1 MHLAIFGDSTKSDFP
16 EAWADQSA
24 LVLFA
29 NARIDLTRHQIDSAA
44 RLSVF
49 SIFGAAKIIVP
60 AGTRVVTGGAAIF
73 GSASVRGKSTV
84 GPEVHVRYLALFG
97 SVEIVEAK
105 SAPMEI
111 AAGRVFPY

>member
-1 MHLAIFGDSTKSDFP
+1 MHLAIFSDSTKSDFP

-29 NARIDLTRHQIDSAA
+29 NAKIDLTRHPIDSFA
-44 RLSVF
+44 RLTVF

-73 GSASVRGKSTV
+73 GAASVRSEATV
-84 GPEVHVRYLALFG
+84 GPEVHIRYLALFG

-105 SAPMEI
+105 SAPMAI